1 MPLCVFDARSERS
14 YTATRMMMDDPRI
27 KQTLAATYASLAQ
40 EYERAIVPIYRP
52 MAKRLLQLIDLR
64 PGWQVL
70 DAGTGTGLVAL
81 LGAPRVG
88 KSGKMI
94 GIDASEKM
102 LEIAREKAGK
112 FGFTQCEFCV
122 GDLETLDFPEAQFNA
137 CLSQFALHYTD
148 VAKSL
153 RELHRVLMPGGTLVI
168 QVWAA
173 DSSAP
178 HRLMYE
184 MLERH
189 CAVEASGTLAI
200 LRAQSERSYRFRQ
213 MFGKPEAMKSAVE
226 SAGFS
231 KVDAREERHPAHV
244 LNVDAFLDVANVS
257 PLLHAEIA
265 ALSDEAHEGFSRE
278 ARESLRTFET
288 ASGFEWT
295 FNVIAVVAQK

>member
-1 MPLCVFDARSERS
+1 
-14 YTATRMMMDDPRI
+14 MDDPRI
-27 KQTLAATYASLAQ
+27 KQTLAAAYDSLAP
-40 EYERAIVPIYRP
+40 EYERAVVPLYRP

-70 DAGTGTGLVAL
+70 DAGTGTGLLAL

-102 LEIAREKAGK
+102 LEIAREKAAQ
-112 FGFTQCEFCV
+112 FGFTQCEFRV
-122 GDLETLDFPEAQFNA
+122 GDLEPLDFTDAQFNA
-137 CLSQFALHYTD
+137 CLSQFALHYAD
-148 VAKSL
+148 AEKSL
-153 RELHRVLMPGGTLVI
+153 RELQRVLMPGGTLVL

-178 HRLMYE
+178 HRMMYE
-184 MLERH
+184 RLEKYR
-189 CAVEASGTLAI
+189 AAEASGVLAI

-213 MFGKPEAMKSAVE
+213 VFGMAEAMKNAVE

-231 KVDAREERHPAHV
+231 KVDAREEKHPARV
-244 LNVDAFLDVANVS
+244 PNVDAFLGVANAS

-265 ALSDEAHEGFSRE
+265 ALSQPAREGFLRE
-278 ARESLRTFET
+278 ARESLRAFET
-288 ASGFEWT
+288 GNGFEWT
-295 FNVIAVVAQK
+295 FNVIAAVAQK